1 MFASARRAYESSTK
15 TSASSRDLEAAALY
29 KSARQLEQI
38 QQDWDSVDRE
48 SRLEE
53 ALRYNQRLWTFFQAE
68 IEAEDCP
75 LPSDLRANLL
85 RLARFTDTRTFELL
99 GRPESARLQ
108 ALIDIN
114 RNIAAGL
121 ATPAQASEE
130 SMPARAAA

>member
-15 TSASSRDLEAAALY
+15 TTASSRDLESAALY
-29 KSARQLEQI
+29 KSARQLEMV
-38 QQDWDSVDRE
+38 QQNWDATDRDA
-48 SRLEE
+48 RLEE

-68 IEAEDCP
+68 LEAPDCQ
-75 LPSDLRANLL
+75 LPAALRANLL

-99 GRPESARLQ
+99 GRSERSRLQ

-121 ATPAQASEE
+121 ATPAQAPEE
-130 SMPARAAA
+130 TAPSRAAA